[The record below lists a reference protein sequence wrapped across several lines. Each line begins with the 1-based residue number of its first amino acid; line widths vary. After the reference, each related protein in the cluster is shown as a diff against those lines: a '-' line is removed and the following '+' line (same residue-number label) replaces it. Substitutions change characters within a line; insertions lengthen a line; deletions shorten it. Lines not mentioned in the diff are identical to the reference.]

1 MLTGLFAA
9 AVVAVVPPWPATYN
23 LSRSTFLMPC
33 NYTGFFNPVSAAQY
47 GIVDFDWSNAK
58 AEWTKQHPMDCEERL
73 VEQAKLIK
81 AINPDTKIYIYR
93 NLVKALPWCVPPS
106 FFKVSFFF
114 SPFFPSPR
122 TSPIVL
128 AAPSRFHSALYSAC

>member
-106 FFKVSFFF
+106 
-114 SPFFPSPR
+114 
-122 TSPIVL
+122 
-128 AAPSRFHSALYSAC
+128 

>member
-1 MLTGLFAA
+1 MLYSAMLLT
-9 AVVAVVPPWPATYN
+9 AVVAAVPPWPATYN

-33 NYTGFFNPVSAAQY
+33 NYTGFFHPEAAAAY

-81 AINPDTKIYIYR
+81 AVNRDTKVFIYR
-93 NLVKALPWCVPPS
+93 NLVKALPW
-106 FFKVSFFF
+106 
-114 SPFFPSPR
+114 
-122 TSPIVL
+122 
-128 AAPSRFHSALYSAC
+128 